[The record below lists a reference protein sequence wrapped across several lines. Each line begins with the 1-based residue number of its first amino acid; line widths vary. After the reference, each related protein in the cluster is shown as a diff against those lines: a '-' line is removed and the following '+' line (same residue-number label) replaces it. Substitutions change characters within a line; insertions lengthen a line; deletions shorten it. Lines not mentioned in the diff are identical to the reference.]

1 MKILA
6 QIDKNENLSP
16 TQRTFLLVLVCV
28 CVCVFVFALE
38 KKFKGAFAAE

>member
-16 TQRTFLLVLVCV
+16 TQRTLLLVLV

-38 KKFKGAFAAE
+38 KKFKSAFAAE